1 LIRTEPT
8 MTGKGPAPVEPSLA
22 ASREACRTMTAFHA
36 KTFYFAS
43 HTLPSQKRGDAYA
56 VYAFCRYVDD
66 RIDLAPDEA
75 ARVAGV
81 ADLRALLDAAYAPG
95 GEGTGAAFP
104 WLPAFRETVRRRT
117 IPRAYFDDL
126 IAGVELDRGRVRI
139 ETWEELERY
148 CYLVAGVVGLI
159 MVHVLAEPVPELLA
173 PARDLGTAMQLTNI
187 LRDIDEDWRRD
198 RIYLPRRDLEKF
210 GLNEE
215 DIAQRR
221 LSDPFR
227 TLLRFEIGRARSY
240 YNQAEP
246 GIRLLPRDGS
256 QRTVRLMSTIYGAIL
271 DEIERADYQVFG
283 ARRRVSLPRKLWLAA
298 RVWCG

>member
-1 LIRTEPT
+1 MPSI
-8 MTGKGPAPVEPSLA
+8 GPAVVEPSLA
-22 ASREACRTMTAFHA
+22 ASREACRGMTRLHA

-43 HTLPSQKRGDAYA
+43 HTLPAAKRADAYA

-75 ARVAGV
+75 ARETGV
-81 ADLRALLDAAYAPG
+81 AELRTLLDTAYAPG
-95 GEGTGAAFP
+95 GEGTNEGLP
-104 WLPAFRETVRRRT
+104 WLRAFRETARRRA

-139 ETWEELERY
+139 ETWEELDRY

-159 MVHVLAEPVPELLA
+159 MVHVLAEPAPELLA

-187 LRDIDEDWRRD
+187 LRDVDEDWQRD
-198 RIYLPRRDLEKF
+198 RLYLPLRELEKF
-210 GLNEE
+210 GLTEE

-221 LSDPFR
+221 VSDPFR
-227 TLLRFEIGRARSY
+227 AFMRFQIGRARSY

-246 GIRLLPRDGS
+246 GVRLLPQDGS
-256 QRTVRLMSTIYGAIL
+256 RRTVRLMSTIYGAIL
-271 DEIERADYQVFG
+271 DEIERTDYRIFG
-283 ARRRVSLPRKLWLAA
+283 TRCRVSLPRKLWLAA
-298 RVWCG
+298 KVWRR

>member
-1 LIRTEPT
+1 
-8 MTGKGPAPVEPSLA
+8 MTGKGPFMVETSLA
-22 ASREACRTMTAFHA
+22 ASREACREMTALHA
-36 KTFYFAS
+36 KTFHFAS
-43 HTLPSQKRGDAYA
+43 HALPPAKRADAYA
-56 VYAFCRYVDD
+56 VYAFCRHVDD

-75 ARVAGV
+75 AREAGV
-81 ADLRALLDAAYAPG
+81 ADLRKLLDAAYASGG
-95 GEGTGAAFP
+95 GETGALFP
-104 WLPAFRETVRRRT
+104 WLPAFRETAQRRK

-139 ETWEELERY
+139 ETWEELDRY

-159 MVHVLAEPVPELLA
+159 MMHVLGEPTPEKLA

-198 RIYLPRRDLEKF
+198 RLYLPLRELEKF
-210 GLNEE
+210 GLTED

-221 LSDPFR
+221 MSDSFR
-227 TLLRFEIGRARSY
+227 ALMRFEIGRARSY
-240 YNQAEP
+240 YNQAGP
-246 GIRLLPRDGS
+246 GIRLLSNDGS

-283 ARRRVSLPRKLWLAA
+283 VRRRVSLPRKLWLAA
-298 RVWCG
+298 RAWRR